1 MKDRL
6 LALLYT
12 FPFAAAMIYV
22 GHVLIE
28 QSNIVISEDYKDQ
41 LSGAGTILQW
51 MGGMSVLLVIF
62 ELVMWPWYSIKEAW
76 DKSQERSGVR
86 RADGAGLA
94 HSLRFSD
101 PRFFVEF
108 WLKLAILLA

>member
-12 FPFAAAMIYV
+12 FPFAAALIYV
-22 GHVLIE
+22 GHVLID

-62 ELVMWPWYSIKEAW
+62 ELVMWPWYSVRDAW
-76 DKSQERSGVR
+76 DQHKDDAAFSGR
-86 RADGAGLA
+86 MAEG
-94 HSLRFSD
+94 
-101 PRFFVEF
+101 
-108 WLKLAILLA
+108 WLILCGFLIHALLWSSG